1 MDQLTNTK
9 DILYISN
16 TFNDMDQLTNTKN
29 IRFKAKILKEALN

>member
-9 DILYISN
+9 NILYISN